1 MRAGGMVKTLLLL
14 LLLGAAGCA
23 SLSSDPNTRTPG
35 VVLDD
40 QVIESMV
47 KREIWNSDP
56 GFANANIVV
65 VSFNGVLLLAGQVES
80 DALRAKAE
88 DIAKGLERV
97 RRVHNEME
105 VAPAT
110 SMVARANDT
119 YLTTRVKTRMMADSE
134 VTARNIKVVTE
145 NGVVY
150 LMGIIDRA
158 EADRAV
164 EVVQTVHGVQ
174 KIVKVFEYI

>member
-1 MRAGGMVKTLLLL
+1 MVRLRVLL
-14 LLLGAAGCA
+14 LLLGTLSLTAGCA
-23 SLSSDPNTRTPG
+23 ALSSDPNTRTPG
-35 VVLDD
+35 NVLDD

-56 GFANANIVV
+56 AFNNANLVA
-65 VSFNGVLLLAGQVES
+65 VSFNGVLLLAGQVETE
-80 DALRAKAE
+80 ALRAKAE
-88 DIAKGLERV
+88 EIAKGLERV

-110 SMVARANDT
+110 SMVARANDS
-119 YLTTRVKTRMMADSE
+119 YLTTRVKARMMTDSE

-150 LMGIIDRA
+150 LMGILERS

-164 EVVQTVHGVQ
+164 EVVQSVFGVQ

>member
-1 MRAGGMVKTLLLL
+1 MVKPFVIALLLVAVPL
-14 LLLGAAGCA
+14 VSGCA
-23 SLSSDPNTRTPG
+23 ALSNDPNTRTPG
-35 VVLDD
+35 GVLDD

-56 GFANANIVV
+56 AFDTANLVV
-65 VSFNGVLLLAGQVES
+65 VSFNGVVLLAGQVES
-80 DALRAKAE
+80 DALRTKAE

-134 VTARNIKVVTE
+134 VTAHKIKVVTE

-150 LMGIIDRA
+150 LLGLLDRR

-164 EVVQTVHGVQ
+164 EVVQSVHGVQ

>member
-1 MRAGGMVKTLLLL
+1 MVKFLQLSALATLVVLS
-14 LLLGAAGCA
+14 GCA
-23 SLSSDPNTRTPG
+23 ALSSDPNTRTPG

-56 GFANANIVV
+56 GFASSNLVV

-80 DALRAKAE
+80 AALRTKAE
-88 DIAKGLERV
+88 TIAKGLEKV
-97 RRVHNEME
+97 RRVHNEIE
-105 VAPAT
+105 VGAPT
-110 SMVARANDT
+110 SMVARANDS
-119 YLTTRVKTRMMADSE
+119 YITTKVKAKMVADAA
-134 VTARNIKVVTE
+134 VAARNIKVVTE

-150 LMGIIDRA
+150 LLGVLDRG
-158 EADRAV
+158 EADQAV
-164 EVVQTVHGVQ
+164 EAVRTVFGVQ